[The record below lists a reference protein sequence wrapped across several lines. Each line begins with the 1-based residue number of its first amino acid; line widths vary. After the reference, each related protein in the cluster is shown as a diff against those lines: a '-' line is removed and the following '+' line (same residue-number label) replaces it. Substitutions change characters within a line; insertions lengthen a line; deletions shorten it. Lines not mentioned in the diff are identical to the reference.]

1 MILVDIYIPSLD
13 ETIDFRIDETAKI
26 TNVVQEIS
34 EMMCK
39 KYKTEINAASE
50 NFFLCSAEQAKV
62 LDGNTTLSENGII
75 NGSRLYMV

>member
-13 ETIDFRIDETAKI
+13 EVFDFRIDETAKV

-39 KYKTEINAASE
+39 KYKTELNEKSE
-50 NFFLCSAEQAKV
+50 NFFLCSAKQGKV
-62 LDGNTTLSENGII
+62 LGGESTLEENGIV
-75 NGSRLYMV
+75 NGDRLYMV